1 MYKSALFPGAVAA
14 LLAATASPLSAPAH
28 AQGGGIQRCEAPD
41 GTAIYTDKACA
52 AFGASSTPL
61 SNDLVRR
68 ISTGGEPGMA
78 GAMRAPV
85 PGSARR
91 SAAAGCARS
100 TTQLAMDL
108 EGAWSLGDVN
118 RIAESY
124 HWAGLDSNRAR
135 AIMERLETLSHLPL
149 WEAHFLDARI
159 GGAAVMASA
168 GGPADGAQAGVM
180 QLVLGDGAGS
190 RMQDLTVRHYQGCY
204 FVQF

>member
-1 MYKSALFPGAVAA
+1 MYKSALLPGAAAA

-91 SAAAGCARS
+91 S
-100 TTQLAMDL
+100 
-108 EGAWSLGDVN
+108 
-118 RIAESY
+118 
-124 HWAGLDSNRAR
+124 
-135 AIMERLETLSHLPL
+135 
-149 WEAHFLDARI
+149 
-159 GGAAVMASA
+159 
-168 GGPADGAQAGVM
+168 
-180 QLVLGDGAGS
+180 
-190 RMQDLTVRHYQGCY
+190 
-204 FVQF
+204 